1 MTFFKHRVYYRSLF
15 LIGCVL
21 LMVLIIAATNLGV
34 ARISFRQ
41 TLEIILNQ
49 IPLLRRAAP
58 PDQAGQTMQIIIVHL
73 RLPRI
78 ILAGLLGAGLAV
90 AGVVFQGIFKNPMA
104 EPYVLGI
111 SSGAALGASCAMVFG
126 LETTAGVGFGWLT
139 IAAFGGGLLTV
150 FLVYQIAQ
158 SGGKARDVTLL
169 LAGVALNFLL
179 TALISLI
186 MTFHREQL
194 ERIVMW
200 TMGSVATANWRE
212 VGLVLPVVL
221 LSLVA
226 INIFARDLNILLTG
240 DDSAQSLGIEVA
252 RLKRTL
258 LIISTLLVATL
269 VSVSGV
275 IGFVGLIVPHMV
287 RLLFGPDHRVVL
299 PFAALGGAFLL
310 IGCDTLARI
319 AVQPSEIPLGVIT
332 AIFGVPFFLY
342 LIVAA
347 KRKGC

>member
-1 MTFFKHRVYYRSLF
+1 MIRFKHRAAYRGLF
-15 LIGCVL
+15 LIGCGL
-21 LMVLIIAATNLGV
+21 LVVLIVAAANLGV
-34 ARISFRQ
+34 ARISFGQ
-41 TLEIILNQ
+41 TLEIIFQKIFRLGRGT
-49 IPLLRRAAP
+49 L
-58 PDQAGQTMQIIIVHL
+58 PDHFDRTAQLIIVNL

-78 ILAGLLGAGLAV
+78 CLAGLLGAGLAA
-90 AGVVFQGIFKNPMA
+90 AGVVFQAIFRNPMA

-126 LETTAGVGFGWLT
+126 LETAWAGFGWLT
-139 IAAFGGGLLTV
+139 LAAFGGGLLTI
-150 FLVYQIAQ
+150 FLVYRIAAK
-158 SGGKARDVTLL
+158 GGKAHDVTLL

-179 TALISLI
+179 NALISLI
-186 MTFHREQL
+186 MTFRREQL

-212 VGLVLPVVL
+212 VGLVLPVVG

-226 INIFARDLNILLTG
+226 IGGFARDLNVLVTG

-252 RLKRTL
+252 RVKKTL
-258 LIISTLLVATL
+258 LVISTLLVATL

-275 IGFVGLIVPHMV
+275 IGFVGLIVPHMT
-287 RLLFGPDHRVVL
+287 RLVFGPDHRVVL
-299 PFAALGGAFLL
+299 PFAALGGAILL
-310 IGCDTLARI
+310 IVGDTLART
-319 AVQPSEIPLGVIT
+319 AVPPSEIPLGVIT

-342 LIVAA
+342 LIAAA